1 MLRRKK
7 KEVLTDLPTITIQ
20 ELWAS
25 PTPEE
30 IKAYTNFAKKEWQ
43 QIETIVQ
50 DKGLEKS
57 KIHIFSLMTKLR
69 QWCAHP
75 KLIKDDHDA
84 GPKWHIFF
92 DRLCEAIETGHKVV
106 VFSQFIPMIKTMEEE
121 LNALNIPF
129 ISLTGQTKDRASVIE
144 EFNQNN

>member
-1 MLRRKK
+1 MDIANNNYFGNYKAFDTFYSEPNHKSILKAAINPFMLRRRK

-50 DKGLEKS
+50 NKGVEKS

-75 KLIKDDHDA
+75 KLIKETNEA
-84 GPKWHIFF
+84 GPNGTSFLIAYVRPLK
-92 DRLCEAIETGHKVV
+92 LAIKLL
-106 VFSQFIPMIKTMEEE
+106 FLANLFQ
-121 LNALNIPF
+121 
-129 ISLTGQTKDRASVIE
+129 
-144 EFNQNN
+144 